1 MTKKIIVLPGQSKI
15 YSKILK
21 LAAKPISKK
30 KIQRELS
37 ISHQQLRRYTAE
49 LVDKGLLHYYE
60 KNGDFICSEKGNTY
74 LMKLSAN
81 KSENTKL
88 SSYDISREI
97 ISLESDNTLL
107 DARNFM
113 IRYNISRI
121 VILQNQKLVGI
132 ITEKDISKYIYSTFT
147 EKRLSEILIKEI
159 MTKELLTVNI
169 DSSIDKSIKTM
180 LDNNISSVIVT
191 DNEGFYKGIIT
202 KTDIVEYFA
211 YDVKNK
217 YTIKDSMSKK
227 VYTVFPDENIHMII
241 LLMNTY
247 KITRIVVIEHNK
259 PIGIVTS
266 RDLLPLPGIFLEKIS
281 KTAKN
286 INNQRFIASGLSS
299 ILLAEDIMTRSPLTV
314 SINTDLSDAAKIMIR
329 NRISGLPV
337 VNNKGLLSGIITKT
351 DIVEYFAYD
360 VKNKYTIKD
369 SMSKKVYTVFPD
381 ENIHM
386 IILLMNTYK
395 VSRIV
400 VIEHNKP
407 IGIVTSRDL
416 LPL

>member
-1 MTKKIIVLPGQSKI
+1 MTKKIIILSGQSKI
-15 YSKILK
+15 YSEILK

-30 KIQRELS
+30 IIQRELS
-37 ISHQQLRRYTAE
+37 LSHQQLRRYTAE
-49 LVDKGLLHYYE
+49 MVDKGLLHYYE

-81 KSENTKL
+81 KSDNTL
-88 SSYDISREI
+88 VSSYDISREI
-97 ISLESDNTLL
+97 IYLESYNTLA

-132 ITEKDISKYIYSTFT
+132 ITEKDIAKFLYSTFT
-147 EKRLSEILIKEI
+147 EKRLSEILIKDI
-159 MTKELLTVNI
+159 MTKKVLTVDIN
-169 DSSIDKSIKTM
+169 SSIDKSMKIM

-191 DNEGFYKGIIT
+191 DNKGYQNGIIT

-211 YDVKNK
+211 Y
-217 YTIKDSMSKK
+217 
-227 VYTVFPDENIHMII
+227 H
-241 LLMNTY
+241 
-247 KITRIVVIEHNK
+247 
-259 PIGIVTS
+259 
-266 RDLLPLPGIFLEKIS
+266 
-281 KTAKN
+281 
-286 INNQRFIASGLSS
+286 
-299 ILLAEDIMTRSPLTV
+299 
-314 SINTDLSDAAKIMIR
+314 
-329 NRISGLPV
+329 
-337 VNNKGLLSGIITKT
+337 
-351 DIVEYFAYD
+351 

-400 VIEHNKP
+400 VIEHKKP

-416 LPL
+416 LPLSGILLEKISKSTKNINNQRFIASGLSSILLVEDIMTRSPLTVSINTDLSDAARIMIRNRISGLPVVNNKGLLSGIITKTDIVRTAYKEFLIKK

>member
-1 MTKKIIVLPGQSKI
+1 MTKKIIVLSGQSKI
-15 YSKILK
+15 YSEILK

-37 ISHQQLRRYTAE
+37 LSHQQLRRYTAE

-74 LMKLSAN
+74 LMKLLAN
-81 KSENTKL
+81 KNDKTKL

-97 ISLESDNTLL
+97 IYLESDNTLL

-132 ITEKDISKYIYSTFT
+132 ITEKDISKFLYSTFT

-159 MTKELLTVNI
+159 MTKKLLTVNI

-180 LDNNISSVIVT
+180 LDNNISSVIIT
-191 DNEGFYKGIIT
+191 DNDGYYKGIIT

-217 YTIKDSMSKK
+217 YS
-227 VYTVFPDENIHMII
+227 
-241 LLMNTY
+241 
-247 KITRIVVIEHNK
+247 
-259 PIGIVTS
+259 
-266 RDLLPLPGIFLEKIS
+266 
-281 KTAKN
+281 
-286 INNQRFIASGLSS
+286 
-299 ILLAEDIMTRSPLTV
+299 
-314 SINTDLSDAAKIMIR
+314 
-329 NRISGLPV
+329 
-337 VNNKGLLSGIITKT
+337 
-351 DIVEYFAYD
+351 
-360 VKNKYTIKD
+360 IKD

-416 LPL
+416 LPLSGILLEKISKSAKNINNQRFIASGVSSILLAEDIMTRSPLTVSINTDLSDAARIMIRNRISGLPVVNNKGLLSGIITKTDIVRTAHKEFLINK

>member
-1 MTKKIIVLPGQSKI
+1 MTKKIIVLHGQSKI
-15 YSKILK
+15 YSEILK

-37 ISHQQLRRYTAE
+37 LSHQQLRRYSAE

-88 SSYDISREI
+88 SSYD
-97 ISLESDNTLL
+97 
-107 DARNFM
+107 
-113 IRYNISRI
+113 RYNISRI

-266 RDLLPLPGIFLEKIS
+266 RDLLPLSGILLEKIS
-281 KTAKN
+281 KSAKN
-286 INNQRFIASGLSS
+286 TNNQRFIASGLSS

-314 SINTDLSDAAKIMIR
+314 SINTDLSDAARIMIR

-351 DIVEYFAYD
+351 DIVRTSYKEFLI
-360 VKNKYTIKD
+360 NK
-369 SMSKKVYTVFPD
+369 
-381 ENIHM
+381 
-386 IILLMNTYK
+386 
-395 VSRIV
+395 
-400 VIEHNKP
+400 
-407 IGIVTSRDL
+407 
-416 LPL
+416 